1 MKVASSLDARHHS
14 DPRSPPHDGQFAR
27 TRSAQATRGAGSAT
41 RLSTEGNPL
50 DPENLGVRPT
60 SHPGPD
66 LLRAQRG
73 DRSIGAGAGQGGQ
86 DGRRGNSYQR
96 PRGGAGP
103 ASPESLRTRALRL
116 GLSASFLRFGQTG
129 PTRISVKRRLS
140 AGSPGPTIHANSLP
154 SGGCMLRYVL
164 AFLSLF
170 LVGGAACTAA
180 VGAGA
185 PASVQVAFVICLGLF
200 IGALAD
206 GVAAHRSRLR
216 K

>member
-1 MKVASSLDARHHS
+1 
-14 DPRSPPHDGQFAR
+14 
-27 TRSAQATRGAGSAT
+27 
-41 RLSTEGNPL
+41 
-50 DPENLGVRPT
+50 
-60 SHPGPD
+60 
-66 LLRAQRG
+66 
-73 DRSIGAGAGQGGQ
+73 
-86 DGRRGNSYQR
+86 
-96 PRGGAGP
+96 
-103 ASPESLRTRALRL
+103 
-116 GLSASFLRFGQTG
+116 
-129 PTRISVKRRLS
+129 
-140 AGSPGPTIHANSLP
+140 
-154 SGGCMLRYVL
+154 MLRYVL